1 MTTLRERGVRVTDLR
16 NMRLAGLLRVCN
28 QVRGLLDAFQA
39 GSYESLGDKPRDEGR
54 LSETLETIRRHVRRV
69 QQLCL
74 GVGLA
79 PTDLPAPSRRAY
91 QWLAFLS
98 SEESLIAHLTALR
111 TVSETLKAAESTR
124 PGDPATPI
132 PRIAATPIPR
142 IGFFHTAT
150 LYRMYPALDG
160 VLEVTASEAFITAPR
175 PVIEALVNLAL
186 ITTGP
191 SRRRKGD
198 SDGRHRTVLRQYAC
212 GETFTCLIRTIEFGQ
227 RESWD
232 MGPDEPRVGSLAQL
246 TFGPLWSPGD
256 PKASLSRTRGR
267 HYDLE
272 EVFRRVN
279 ADHFEGRLGRP
290 VLAWNTV
297 PSRRKLGRY
306 QFATDTVV
314 LSRIL
319 DSPTVPTW
327 VVDFIMYHELLHKS
341 LGVRMTNGRQRAHT
355 ADFRQAEKAF
365 PRYAEATAFIKRLS
379 ASAPRPPHPR
389 PRPPAPATPGHPRHR
404 PVPRPTR

>member
-1 MTTLRERGVRVTDLR
+1 MSDLK

-28 QVRGLLDAFQA
+28 HVRGLLDAFQA
-39 GSYESLGDKPRDEGR
+39 GSHESLEDKPRDER
-54 LSETLETIRRHVRRV
+54 QLSETLETIRRHVRHV

-74 GVGLA
+74 GVGLV
-79 PTDLPAPSRRAY
+79 PTDLPDPSRRAY
-91 QWLAFLS
+91 QWLTFLS
-98 SEESLIAHLTALR
+98 SEASLIAHLAALR
-111 TVSETLKAAESTR
+111 IVSETLKAEETLKAAESTR

-132 PRIAATPIPR
+132 PRI
-142 IGFFHTAT
+142 GFFHTAT
-150 LYRMYPALDG
+150 LYRMYPAMDG
-160 VLEVTASEAFITAPR
+160 VLEVTASEAFVTAPR

-186 ITTGP
+186 VMNST

-198 SDGRHRTVLRQYAC
+198 SGGRHRAVLRQYAC
-212 GETFTCLIRTIEFGQ
+212 GETFTCLLRTIEFGTG
-227 RESWD
+227 EWD
-232 MGPDEPRVGSLAQL
+232 VGPDEPRVGSLAQL

-256 PKASLSRTRGR
+256 PKASLSRARGR

-297 PSRRKLGRY
+297 PARRKLGRY

-341 LGVRMTNGRQRAHT
+341 LGLRMTNGRQRAHT

-379 ASAPRPPHPR
+379 ASAPRPPRPR
-389 PRPPAPATPGHPRHR
+389 PRPPSHKVVLSSWRIPGH
-404 PVPRPTR
+404 

>member
-1 MTTLRERGVRVTDLR
+1 MTTLRERGFRVTDLR

-28 QVRGLLDAFQA
+28 QVRGLLDGFHV
-39 GSYESLGDKPRDEGR
+39 GSDESLRDERR

-91 QWLAFLS
+91 QWLTFLS
-98 SEESLIAHLTALR
+98 SEESLIAHLAALR
-111 TVSETLKAAESTR
+111 IVSETVKAAVATT
-124 PGDPATPI
+124 PGDPAP
-132 PRIAATPIPR
+132 PIPR

-150 LYRMYPALDG
+150 LYRMYPGLDG
-160 VLEVTASEAFITAPR
+160 ILEVTASEAFVTAPR

-186 ITTGP
+186 IMTGP
-191 SRRRKGD
+191 SRRGEGRRG
-198 SDGRHRTVLRQYAC
+198 GRHRAVLRQYAC
-212 GETFTCLIRTIEFGQ
+212 GETFTCLLRAIEFGP

-232 MGPDEPRVGSLAQL
+232 MGRDEPRVGPLAQL

-256 PKASLSRTRGR
+256 PKASLSRARGR

-297 PSRRKLGRY
+297 PARRKLGRY

-341 LGVRMTNGRQRAHT
+341 LGLRMTNGRQQAHT
-355 ADFRQAEKAF
+355 AAFRQAEKAF
-365 PRYAEATAFIKRLS
+365 PRYAEATAFVKRLG
-379 ASAPRPPHPR
+379 ASAPRPPHP
-389 PRPPAPATPGHPRHR
+389 PGHKVVLSSWRISGH
-404 PVPRPTR
+404 

>member
-1 MTTLRERGVRVTDLR
+1 MTTLRERGVRVTDLKH
-16 NMRLAGLLRVCN
+16 MRLAGLLRVCN

-39 GSYESLGDKPRDEGR
+39 GAYESLGDKPRDEGR
-54 LSETLETIRRHVRRV
+54 LSETLETIRRHVRHV

-91 QWLAFLS
+91 QWLTFLS

-111 TVSETLKAAESTR
+111 TVSETLKAAAATT
-124 PGDPATPI
+124 PGDPATPV
-132 PRIAATPIPR
+132 PRIAATPVPR

-186 ITTGP
+186 IMTGP

-198 SDGRHRTVLRQYAC
+198 SGGRHRTVLRQYAC
-212 GETFTCLIRTIEFGQ
+212 GETFTCLLRTIEFGQ
-227 RESWD
+227 RESWG
-232 MGPDEPRVGSLAQL
+232 MGPDESRVGSLAQL

-256 PKASLSRTRGR
+256 PKASLSRARGR

-297 PSRRKLGRY
+297 PARRKLGRY

-341 LGVRMTNGRQRAHT
+341 LGLRMTNGRQRAHT

-365 PRYAEATAFIKRLS
+365 PRYAEATTFIKRLS
-379 ASAPRPPHPR
+379 ASAPRPPRPR
-389 PRPPAPATPGHPRHR
+389 PRPPAHKVVLSSRRIPGH
-404 PVPRPTR
+404 